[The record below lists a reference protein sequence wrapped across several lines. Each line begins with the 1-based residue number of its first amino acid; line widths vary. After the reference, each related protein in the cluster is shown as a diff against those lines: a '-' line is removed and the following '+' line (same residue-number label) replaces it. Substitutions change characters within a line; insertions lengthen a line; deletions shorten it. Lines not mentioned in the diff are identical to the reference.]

1 MVPEIVTRLSDTSQ
15 TSSSLKKKE
24 VIEDPGLGGFV
35 KQWLSESQEEE
46 GGYEPYKTGGKCLP
60 TQPF

>member
-35 KQWLSESQEEE
+35 KQWLSESQQEE
-46 GGYEPYKTGGKCLP
+46 GGYKPY
-60 TQPF
+60 